1 MPGEPSDAESSRMP
15 RTNSPMKSA
24 VVCQPLAIRP
34 PNGPSFAAS
43 GSMWNGCGSK
53 RCRELDDVLLGH
65 LDRAELGH
73 VADREVLP
81 VAHRP

>member
-1 MPGEPSDAESSRMP
+1 MP

-34 PNGPSFAAS
+34 PNGPSHRGRRVDVERLRVEAL
-43 GSMWNGCGSK
+43 
-53 RCRELDDVLLGH
+53 RELDDVGLGDVD
-65 LDRAELGH
+65 LAELGH